1 MGAEWITALQAACP
15 EVEVRL
21 GEPMAEHVSFRLGGP
36 AAAMAFPNRE
46 EQVRQLLAFCDA
58 QNITPLILGA
68 GTNVL
73 PPDGGLETLVLCLKG
88 GLMTLERQ
96 GDCIV
101 VGAGVTMAQAAAF
114 AADQGLAGLEF
125 AHGIPGTM
133 GGGVY
138 MNAGAY
144 GGEMKD
150 VVGWVRA
157 LSPDGSEEKIFTCD
171 EMEFGYRT
179 GILQKNGYIAVEAG
193 IRLAAGKRDLIAA
206 TMKELSEKRNSKQ
219 PVNFPSAGSTFKR
232 PEGYFAGKLIEEA
245 GLKGVSVG
253 GAQVSTLHSGFIIN
267 RGGATATDIIDLI
280 TLVQNTVYDKK
291 GVMLQ
296 PEVRIIG

>member
-144 GGEMKD
+144 GGELCQVCVETTAMGAAFLAGLAVGYWKD
-150 VVGWVRA
+150 TDAIAVNRTT
-157 LSPDGSEEKIFTCD
+157 DRIFTPAIS
-171 EMEFGYRT
+171 G
-179 GILQKNGYIAVEAG
+179 
-193 IRLAAGKRDLIAA
+193 
-206 TMKELSEKRNSKQ
+206 EKR
-219 PVNFPSAGSTFKR
+219 A
-232 PEGYFAGKLIEEA
+232 EMI
-245 GLKGVSVG
+245 
-253 GAQVSTLHSGFIIN
+253 
-267 RGGATATDIIDLI
+267 RGWDRA
-280 TLVQNTVYDKK
+280 
-291 GVMLQ
+291 
-296 PEVRIIG
+296 VRCSYGWAKED

>member
-1 MGAEWITALQAACP
+1 MGAEWMTALQAACP

-144 GGEMKD
+144 GGELCQVCVETTVLRD
-150 VVGWVRA
+150 GELVTVAGEDQGFAYRRSA
-157 LSPDGSEEKIFTCD
+157 FQNDGSVIL
-171 EMEFGYRT
+171 RT
-179 GILQKNGYIAVEAG
+179 VCRLTPDDPAA
-193 IRLAAGKRDLIAA
+193 IRERMRDLAQRR
-206 TMKELSEKRNSKQ
+206 RNSQ
-219 PVNFPSAGSTFKR
+219 PLELPSAGSTFKR
-232 PEGYFAGKLIEEA
+232 PVGGYAAALIEQA
-245 GLKGVSVG
+245 GLKGFRVG
-253 GAQVSTLHSGFIIN
+253 GASVSTKHAGFVVN
-267 RGGATATDIIDLI
+267 DGGATCADVLALI
-280 TLVQNTVYDKK
+280 AAVQKK
-291 GVMLQ
+291 VLEQSGIQLE
-296 PEVRIIG
+296 PEVRIL